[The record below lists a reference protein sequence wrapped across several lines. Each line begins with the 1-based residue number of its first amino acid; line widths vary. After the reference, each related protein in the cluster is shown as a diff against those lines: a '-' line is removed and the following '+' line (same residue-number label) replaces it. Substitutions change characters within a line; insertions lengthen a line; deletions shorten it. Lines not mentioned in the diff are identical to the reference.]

1 MSTYFNDIQAALDTR
16 LGTLSGGY
24 DIAWPNL
31 NYEPAAGSTFITP
44 NFIPTETLQVGLGAS
59 GKDETNG
66 IYQIDVVYPAGS
78 GRSTIPDVV
87 ADHFKRGTV
96 LSYNGVNIRVRSVSI
111 AQAITDGAFHF
122 VPVSVDFQ
130 TYTDA
135 R

>member
-1 MSTYFNDIQAALDTR
+1 MATYFNDLQAALDTR
-16 LGTLSGGY
+16 LSTLAGGY
-24 DIAWPNL
+24 EIAWPNTDFA
-31 NYEPAAGSTFITP
+31 PSAGQTFLSP
-44 NFIPTETLQVGLGAS
+44 SFLPDQTLQVGLGAT

-78 GRSTIPDVV
+78 GRSTIPDAL

-96 LSYNGVNIRVRSVSI
+96 LSYNGTTVRIRSVSI
-111 AQAITDGAFHF
+111 ESAITDGAYHF
-122 VPVSVDFQ
+122 VPVTVSFQ